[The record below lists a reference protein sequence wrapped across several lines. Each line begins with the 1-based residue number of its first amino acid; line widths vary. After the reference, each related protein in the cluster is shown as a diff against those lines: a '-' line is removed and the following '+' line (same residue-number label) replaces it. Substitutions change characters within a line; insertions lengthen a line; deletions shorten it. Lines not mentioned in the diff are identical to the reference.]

1 MRFRLFVT
9 AGLIVAAGSA
19 AFAAANPAREAILA
33 ALAEQAKQAD
43 PAFAG
48 FSADRGQAFW
58 TADHAGGKGDAT
70 SCTACH
76 TKDPTAMG
84 QTKAGK
90 AIDPMAVSKTPARF
104 TEPDKVAK
112 WFLRNCNTVLGR
124 ECTPLEKGDVITYL
138 SSK

>member
-1 MRFRLFVT
+1 MKINLFVIV
-9 AGLIVAAGSA
+9 GLIAAAGT
-19 AFAAANPAREAILA
+19 AFAAANPARDAILA
-33 ALAEQAKQAD
+33 ALGEQAKQAD
-43 PAFAG
+43 PTFAG
-48 FSADRGQAFW
+48 FSADRGGAFW
-58 TADHAGGKGDAT
+58 TGDHAGGKGEAT

-84 QTKAGK
+84 TTKAGK

-104 TEPDKVAK
+104 TDAKKVAK

-124 ECTPLEKGDVITYL
+124 ECTSLEKGDIITYL